1 MGANVLGHMPVVII
15 IRSYVR
21 KIFPLRTSP
30 LSMREEKTEPTEVF
44 SGEILDEGLKRTKK
58 VLKKIEYG

>member
-15 IRSYVR
+15 IRSY
-21 KIFPLRTSP
+21 TSP

-58 VLKKIEYG
+58 VLKKIENG